1 MVAPVRPARLPLA
14 LSTAAL
20 AIAIAAPLKAEEGD
34 YSFWQTLV
42 NLVSPPKAD
51 NKVTAAQRT
60 GSYPLLSNPSGFSD
74 GFQPG
79 RYDAWQT
86 IQLAPSTGAVCGDG
100 SPFKFFVNRVA
111 DTRNTIVYMEG
122 GGACWDYASCTGQT
136 GVRGARNPNGIPDD
150 YMSLLNPGA
159 SLVSPFVTRVSP
171 FDAVKTQGWNMVYI
185 PYCTGDIYSGDRVAV
200 YDDPSGQ
207 NAPLV

>member
-1 MVAPVRPARLPLA
+1 MGVMAC
-14 LSTAAL
+14 S
-20 AIAIAAPLKAEEGD
+20 
-34 YSFWQTLV
+34 S
-42 NLVSPPKAD
+42 
-51 NKVTAAQRT
+51 
-60 GSYPLLSNPSGFSD
+60 SD

-86 IQLAPSTGAVCGDG
+86 IQVAPSTGAVCGDG

-159 SLVSPFVTRVSP
+159 SLLEKPFSRERLLARVRSIL
-171 FDAVKTQGWNMVYI
+171 DAR
-185 PYCTGDIYSGDRVAV
+185 PGDARL
-200 YDDPSGQ
+200 DDARLDDARLELP
-207 NAPLV
+207 